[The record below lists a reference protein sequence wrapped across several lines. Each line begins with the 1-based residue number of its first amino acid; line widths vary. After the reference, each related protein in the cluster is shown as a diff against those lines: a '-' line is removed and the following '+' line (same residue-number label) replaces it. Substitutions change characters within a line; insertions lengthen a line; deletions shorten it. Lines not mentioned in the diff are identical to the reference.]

1 MPRLEA
7 CNEREDLVIPFLL
20 QAASILPLLIHKSL
34 GASVGRQLVGGSE
47 VEAAASIFYYLC
59 EQQHAAEQAPS
70 HKQRSA
76 LPTAGFESLLI
87 IAKGEPMETG
97 KFSPQQQPEG
107 PTIYELDLAS
117 GEQTGSL
124 DPRVQTSC
132 VSQPWC
138 I

>member
-1 MPRLEA
+1 MSRLEA

-70 HKQRSA
+70 YKQRSA
-76 LPTAGFESLLI
+76 LPTAESLLI

-107 PTIYELDLAS
+107 PTLYELDLAS
-117 GEQTGSL
+117 GEQTQGFK
-124 DPRVQTSC
+124 PAA
-132 VSQPWC
+132 
-138 I
+138 